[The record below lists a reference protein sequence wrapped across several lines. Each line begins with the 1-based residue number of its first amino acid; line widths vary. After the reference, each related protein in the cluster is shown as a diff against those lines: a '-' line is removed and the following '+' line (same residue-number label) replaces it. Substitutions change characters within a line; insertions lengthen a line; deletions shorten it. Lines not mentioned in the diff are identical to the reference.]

1 MKITKTQLKQI
12 IKEEVNK
19 TIQIITEANDFDPD
33 DGHPL
38 TIKGFAMAANNPENR
53 WHKQSKAWLAV
64 YHMYPKLK
72 PISDSLRGNE
82 DLSSEFK
89 ELSVAFNEFHMKFI
103 DAYKRAQ
110 SDVGGA
116 TSMSMGV
123 RGE

>member
-1 MKITKTQLKQI
+1 MKVTKTQLKQI
-12 IKEEVNK
+12 IKEEFNK

-33 DGHPL
+33 HGHPL
-38 TIKGFAMAANNPENR
+38 TIRGFAMAANDPENR

-110 SDVGGA
+110 SDVGRA
-116 TSMSMGV
+116 TAMSMGV
-123 RGE
+123 RRE